1 MEKKLVCNF
10 LDNLG
15 IVFVFVWYIFI
26 DNKMKSYIYVFLLYG
41 EKKNI
46 NVIENNKIV
55 ILLLIVL

>member
-10 LDNLG
+10 LDNLC

>member
-10 LDNLG
+10 LDNLC

-41 EKKNI
+41 EKNI